1 MSKTPAEIMGLNK
14 GKLQIGYDGDL
25 VIVDLDKAYYI
36 DVNDFESKGK
46 NSPFHGFKVRGKV
59 LYTIK
64 KGSVVYKDLRG

>member
-25 VIVDLDKAYYI
+25 VIVDLDKGAYYI

-46 NSPFHGFKVRGKV
+46 IV
-59 LYTIK
+59 LSM
-64 KGSVVYKDLRG
+64 GLR